1 MFVTDLIAPRKDPQ
15 AIHIVTAL
23 GSSEEKGASFVR
35 KIWKDSQTTRPQI
48 YNQYQ
53 SVYNDKNVD
62 IVYIGTP
69 HAMHKQ
75 NCLDAIEAGK
85 SVLCEKPFTINERE
99 AQEVID
105 AARAKGV
112 FIMEGLANTIAII
125 NARSI
130 DTNFFALKLAVWTRF
145 FPLMQS
151 LHDHLYV
158 KRSIGKIHRV
168 FIDFGLD
175 MPLSELP
182 ATSRLKDP
190 ALGAGA
196 LLDIGIYPL
205 TYASLVMGAGK
216 LGKEYPDPKVTSVLT
231 LVDGID
237 ESNAVILRYEAQDA
251 TAICTSTLSFRT
263 PEKFARIEG
272 SEGIITIFGVAAS
285 CPRAFKLKRTCAGN
299 NQSEKEVFRFDH
311 PPGTTGFIYEADA
324 VARDIAHGRM
334 ESETMPLD
342 ETLRMLRLMDAI
354 RRDGGLVYAQDE
366 AK

>member
-1 MFVTDLIAPRKDPQ
+1 MSDIPTLRWGILGLHWVDFHHFVTDLIAPRTDPQ
-15 AIHIVTAL
+15 AIHIVTTL
-23 GSSEEKGASFVR
+23 GSSSEENGVFFVR
-35 KIWKDSQTTRPQI
+35 KIWKDSQATRPQI
-48 YNQYQ
+48 YDQYQ

-85 SVLCEKPFTINERE
+85 SVLGEKPFTINERE
-99 AQEVID
+99 SQEVID
-105 AARAKGV
+105 AARAKG
-112 FIMEGLANTIAII
+112 
-125 NARSI
+125 
-130 DTNFFALKLAVWTRF
+130 TRF

-175 MPLSELP
+175 MPLLELP

-205 TYASLVMGAGK
+205 TYASLVMGVGK
-216 LGKEYPDPKVTSVLT
+216 LGKEYPDPKVASVLT
-231 LVDGID
+231 LVDEID

-263 PEKFARIEG
+263 PEKSTRIEG
-272 SEGIITIFGVAAS
+272 SEGTITIFGVAAS
-285 CPRAFKLKRTCAGN
+285 CPREVKLKRTCAGD

-342 ETLRMLRLMDAI
+342 ETLRMLRLMDTI
-354 RRDGGLVYAQDE
+354 RRDGGCREDTLYL
-366 AK
+366 

>member
-1 MFVTDLIAPRKDPQ
+1 MSDIPTLRWGILGTGWISTMFVTDLIAPRTDPQ
-15 AIHIVTAL
+15 AIHIITAL
-23 GSSEEKGASFVR
+23 GSSSEEKGASFVR
-35 KIWKDSQTTRPQI
+35 KIWKDSQANRPQI
-48 YNQYQ
+48 YDQYQ

-85 SVLCEKPFTINERE
+85 SVLCEKPFTINEHD

-112 FIMEGLANTIAII
+112 FIME
-125 NARSI
+125 
-130 DTNFFALKLAVWTRF
+130 AVWTRF
-145 FPLMQS
+145 FPLMKS

-216 LGKEYPDPKVTSVLT
+216 LGKEYPDPKVVSVLN

-237 ESNAVILRYEAQDA
+237 ESNAVILRYEAQNA

-272 SEGIITIFGVAAS
+272 SEGTITIFGVAAS
-285 CPRAFKLKRTCAGN
+285 CPRVFKLKRTCAGD

-342 ETLRMLRLMDAI
+342 ETLRMLRLMDTI

>member
-1 MFVTDLIAPRKDPQ
+1 MSNIPTLRWGILGTGWISTMFVTDLIAPRKDPQ

-23 GSSEEKGASFVR
+23 GSSSEEKGASFVR
-35 KIWKDSQTTRPQI
+35 NIWKDSQATRPQI
-48 YNQYQ
+48 YDQYQ

-75 NCLDAIEAGK
+75 NCLDAIEEGK

-112 FIMEGLANTIAII
+112 FIME
-125 NARSI
+125 
-130 DTNFFALKLAVWTRF
+130 AVWTRF

-285 CPRAFKLKRTCAGN
+285 CPRVFKLKRTCAGD